1 MIGLFLISTILVR
14 LYIGYAFQQ
23 GIIDIPNHRRS
34 HEGFI
39 PRGAGIVFFGL
50 WLVSSLIGYRSH
62 FFVGETLLLFLPT
75 VLGMTLLGFW
85 DDNLDLSVLKRLTI
99 QFIIAFLFIVV
110 LMGLEILDP
119 EKNPAFN
126 ILGLFYA
133 ILGLLSIV
141 WSTNLYN
148 FMDGM
153 DGLAAIEALFVLGIG
168 GFICYQHEAVELSL
182 LAFMM
187 MISLAGFLVW
197 NWPKA
202 SVFMGDVGSYCLGCL
217 ISLLAIVS
225 YWRYG
230 VPIIFWLILYSL
242 FWFDA
247 TLTLLRRFFLRKNI
261 MEPHQDAGFHRL
273 LQVGYSQQQLLF
285 GVIVINMIL
294 AFLACYADFNPEHQ
308 MVCFIFSIIL
318 LTAVSLWIERRQ
330 PLLKDT

>member
-1 MIGLFLISTILVR
+1 M
-14 LYIGYAFQQ
+14 
-23 GIIDIPNHRRS
+23 
-34 HEGFI
+34 
-39 PRGAGIVFFGL
+39 FFGL
-50 WLVSSLIGYRSH
+50 WLISAIIGYQTQ
-62 FFVGETLLLFLPT
+62 FFVGETLLLFLPAM
-75 VLGMTLLGFW
+75 LGMTLLGFW
-85 DDNLDLSVLKRLTI
+85 DDNLDLPVFKRLAI
-99 QFIIAFLFIVV
+99 QFILAFVFILV

-119 EKNPAFN
+119 AKNPVFS

-133 ILGLLSIV
+133 ILGLLGIV

-153 DGLAAIEALFVLGIG
+153 DGLATIEALFVLGIG

-182 LAFMM
+182 LSFIM

-225 YWRYG
+225 YWQYE
-230 VPIIFWLILYSL
+230 VSIVFWLILYGL

-261 MEPHQDAGFHRL
+261 MEPHRDAGFHRL
-273 LQVGYSQQQLLF
+273 LQAGYSQQQLLC
-285 GVIVINMIL
+285 GVIVINTML
-294 AFLACYADFNPEHQ
+294 AFLACYADYNPEYR
-308 MVCFIFSIIL
+308 MVCFVLSIIV
-318 LTAVSLWIERRQ
+318 LTLVSLWIERRQ
-330 PLLKDT
+330 PLLKDA